1 MADGQGFFEYYRAA
15 PTWVKVGIPATFVAA
30 FGLAGLLGSMGED
43 EDTPSTPTTGV
54 APIVETTEAP
64 TATSGPG

>member
-30 FGLAGLLGSMGED
+30 FGLAGLLGSTGD
-43 EDTPSTPTTGV
+43 DDDSPSTPTTGV
-54 APIVETTEAP
+54 APFVDTTEATTTTP
-64 TATSGPG
+64 GPG